1 MGLPLPG
8 EFAGLATAVGLV
20 WPEADEDALHAA
32 AARWTAVAE
41 TLRAGSAEAATEVGR
56 LLDAHPDGD
65 LDGFGARW
73 AAGPALQYED
83 AVLAAEALAGCLTTM
98 AAVVLELKVFAVGR
112 LAALAARLAA
122 PAGSPATGS
131 PPAGS
136 PAAGSPIGESLT
148 AGSPAAGSP
157 AAGSP
162 IGESLAAGSPI
173 GGSLAAELVDL
184 AAATA
189 ATRAALRRATADATA
204 VVDGSLAP
212 VLRTAEQR
220 LHAALARP

>member
-162 IGESLAAGSPI
+162 IGGSLAAGSPI
-173 GGSLAAELVDL
+173 GGSLAAELVDQ

>member
-83 AVLAAEALAGCLTTM
+83 AVLAAEALAGCLTKM

-136 PAAGSPIGESLT
+136 P
-148 AGSPAAGSP
+148 
-157 AAGSP
+157 
-162 IGESLAAGSPI
+162 AAGSPI

>member
-162 IGESLAAGSPI
+162 IG
-173 GGSLAAELVDL
+173 GSLAAELVDL

>member
-162 IGESLAAGSPI
+162 AAGSPI

>member
-162 IGESLAAGSPI
+162 IG
-173 GGSLAAELVDL
+173 GSLAAELVDQ

>member
-173 GGSLAAELVDL
+173 GGSLAAELVDQ